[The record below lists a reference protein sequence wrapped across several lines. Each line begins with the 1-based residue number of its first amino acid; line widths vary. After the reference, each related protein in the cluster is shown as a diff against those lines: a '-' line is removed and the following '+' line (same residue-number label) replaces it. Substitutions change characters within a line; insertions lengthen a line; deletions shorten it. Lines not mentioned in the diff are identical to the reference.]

1 MASHTNRN
9 QISCCP
15 RGTEVGRVGNR
26 QLLGLMNM
34 FFTLMAVMYIND
46 KIYQN
51 LHVKYFQFTVYQ
63 LYLKKVVTKYYYK
76 RLSEL
81 I

>member
-1 MASHTNRN
+1 MRD
-9 QISCCP
+9 
-15 RGTEVGRVGNR
+15 GNR
-26 QLLGLMNM
+26 QLWGLMNM
-34 FFTLMAVMYIND
+34 FFTLMAVMYISE

-63 LYLKKVVTKYYYK
+63 LYLKKVVTKYYYN
-76 RLSEL
+76 R